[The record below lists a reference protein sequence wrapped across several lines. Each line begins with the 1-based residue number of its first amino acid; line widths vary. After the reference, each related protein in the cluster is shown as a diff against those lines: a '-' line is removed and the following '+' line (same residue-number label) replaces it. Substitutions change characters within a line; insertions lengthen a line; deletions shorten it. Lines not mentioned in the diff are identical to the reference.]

1 MAEADDWRLT
11 GQEKY
16 LLGVELVRKS
26 YRARSA
32 SWEHDHCSFCWAKFM
47 DPNFSAEHRA
57 AIASDPEVLI
67 EGYTTTGT
75 APHGCRLLLDLPRRV
90 SMISLSGSTARRGQP
105 AVNRRVGRQAP
116 DSAGMTKPRHNPLRQ
131 PHGTGALKNGRRLAQ

>member
-11 GQEKY
+11 GQDKC

-47 DPNFSAEHRA
+47 DPNFSAEQRA

-67 EGYTTTGT
+67 EGYTTTG
-75 APHGCRLLLDLPRRV
+75 AHPMGADYYWICPACFDDFAQRFKWRV
-90 SMISLSGSTARRGQP
+90 
-105 AVNRRVGRQAP
+105 V
-116 DSAGMTKPRHNPLRQ
+116 DSPL
-131 PHGTGALKNGRRLAQ
+131 